1 MQQETNTRTCSD
13 VKLCEKK
20 PRQLRREPSSS
31 STRPRGSRNQ
41 TSPSSRPSSQERE
54 REKKPRQLRR
64 ERSPQEREP
73 SKPNFAVETKLRRRI
88 GRRRKSASARRNQ
101 DNFAVSGRRKSVSRR
116 LRVHG
121 REGEETKLRR
131 RVGRRRKSAS
141 ARRNRKSVCRRLGE
155 RRPRARRNQTLP
167 SSRPPCPDIKLF
179 NYTFSI
185 I

>member
-1 MQQETNTRTCSD
+1 MSNCAR
-13 VKLCEKK
+13 
-20 PRQLRREPSSS
+20 
-31 STRPRGSRNQ
+31 RNQ
-41 TSPSSRPSSQERE
+41 D
-54 REKKPRQLRR
+54 
-64 ERSPQEREP
+64 
-73 SKPNFAVETKLRRRI
+73 NFAVSRRLRVHGREGAETKLRRRV

-155 RRPRARRNQTLP
+155 RRPRARRNQTLSYSYESTTSQILELRP
-167 SSRPPCPDIKLF
+167 TFTTVRRVKFWSRVQLLLQKYDASNIEWRPTLTKVGRIK
-179 NYTFSI
+179 
-185 I
+185 